1 VLGVAIVGFGRAGR
15 ARARSLEGHPRARL
29 VAIARRER
37 TGAGDV
43 AFADVVA
50 DPAVDAALVCTPN
63 LLHEAQAR
71 ALLEAGKHVAVEF
84 PLAASAARA
93 RELLALA
100 RARDRV
106 LHVEH
111 VELLSASQQS
121 QRARAAALGR
131 PLGGALRFT
140 GSSDGWIGEPALA
153 GSPALCAVA
162 RLSRLVDLFGEAD
175 VSSAALETGA
185 RAWRL
190 EVELAF
196 RAGGRALLVEQRG
209 PGIARATRWALRCE
223 RGALDDAP
231 DEGRGEPFRADLDAF
246 LARIERGAAPYV
258 SDARVLHLLDLVGE
272 IEARL

>member
-1 VLGVAIVGFGRAGR
+1 MLGVAIVGFGRAGR
-15 ARARSLEGHPRARL
+15 ARARALEGHPRARL

-37 TGAGDV
+37 TAAGDV

-50 DPAVDAALVCTPN
+50 DPVVAAALVCTPN
-63 LLHEAQAR
+63 LLHQAQAC

-84 PLAASAARA
+84 PLAATTAGA
-93 RELLALA
+93 RELLATA

-106 LHVEH
+106 LHAEH
-111 VELLSASQQS
+111 IELLSVS
-121 QRARAAALGR
+121 QRAQRVRAASLGR

-140 GSSDGWIGEPALA
+140 GSSDGWIGEPGLA
-153 GSPALCAVA
+153 GSPALCALA

-175 VSSAALETGA
+175 VASAALEAGS

-190 EVELAF
+190 KVELEF
-196 RAGGRALLVEQRG
+196 RAGGRALLVEERG

-223 RGALDDAP
+223 GGTLDDPAA
-231 DEGRGEPFRADLDAF
+231 DGQGEPLRADLDAF
-246 LARIERGAAPYV
+246 LARIEHGAAPYV

>member
-1 VLGVAIVGFGRAGR
+1 VTLAIAVVGLGRAGR
-15 ARARSLEGHPRARL
+15 ARVRALEGHPRARL
-29 VAIARRER
+29 AAIARRAPGPGER
-37 TGAGDV
+37 
-43 AFADVVA
+43 AFDDVVR
-50 DPAVDAALVCTPN
+50 DAAIDAAIVCTPN

-84 PLAASAARA
+84 PLAAHTAGA

-106 LHVEH
+106 LHAEH
-111 VELLSASQQS
+111 IELLSASQRS
-121 QRARAAALGR
+121 QRQRAAALGR

-140 GSSDGWIGEPALA
+140 ASSDGWIGEPALA
-153 GSPALCAVA
+153 GSPALCALA

-175 VSSAALETGA
+175 VASAALEAGS

-196 RAGGRALLVEQRG
+196 RAGGRALLVEERG

-223 RGALDDAP
+223 GGALDDPAADGP
-231 DEGRGEPFRADLDAF
+231 GEPFRADLDAF

-258 SDARVLHLLDLVGE
+258 SDARVLHLLDLVGQ
-272 IEARL
+272 IEARV